1 VTQQKTEYSRP
12 IESRESGQ
20 SNGDRLWGAKK
31 GKNNYL
37 GNREAMDYQI
47 NNIMG
52 KIDNL
57 LEDPGYG
64 DN

>member
-1 VTQQKTEYSRP
+1 M
-12 IESRESGQ
+12 SRESGIT
-20 SNGDRLWGAKK
+20 NDDRVWGAKK
-31 GKNNYL
+31 GKNFL

-57 LEDPGYG
+57 LEND
-64 DN
+64 DHE